1 MKETPKL
8 NITKSQEL
16 FKEALG
22 LVPGGVLGARKPGD
36 FIEGEYPIFLE
47 TGKGCRL
54 TDVDGN
60 EFVDFL
66 CGYGPIIIGYRE
78 EEVDDAVCKQ
88 IKDKGFCFTLTQ
100 SFQNAL
106 AKKLTELVPSSEM
119 SIFLKT
125 GSDAT
130 TASIRIARAYT
141 NKVKVMRC
149 GYHGWHDWCVE
160 MKGGIPAKFYED
172 VFEFP
177 YNRLDQLEKLME
189 THGDQTAAIIMT
201 PFGHPN
207 HQEMQEPA
215 SGFLQGARDL
225 ADKYGAV
232 LVFDE
237 IRTAFRL
244 RMGGA
249 QELYGV
255 TPDLTVLG
263 KAIANGYPISVV
275 TGKKDVMMMAAD
287 KLFISSTF
295 FPNSEGFVAAL
306 KTIEILERMQEPDP
320 GFLQGVR
327 DIADKYGAV
336 LVFDEIRTAFRL
348 RMGGAQEL
356 YGVTP
361 DLTVL
366 GKAIANGYPISVVTG
381 KKEVM
386 MMAADKLFISS
397 TFFPNSEGFV
407 AALKTI
413 EILERDKVL
422 ENIWE
427 KGDRFMEKI
436 RVLLDKYPVGARLTG
451 VAPMFYITFDKDETG
466 EYKNKRTDFYT
477 QLIRKGF
484 FFSPFHH
491 AYISFRHTEEDLNL
505 TLTAI
510 EESLAYVKEKY

>member
-1 MKETPKL
+1 MKTDR
-8 NITKSQEL
+8 SARL
-16 FKEALG
+16 FAEARK
-22 LVPGGVLGARKPGD
+22 VIPGGVNSPVRACKSVGCDPLFVEKAKGAV
-36 FIEGEYPIFLE
+36 I
-47 TGKGCRL
+47 

-66 CGYGPIIIGYRE
+66 CGYGPIILGYRE
-78 EEVDDAVCKQ
+78 EEVDEAVCRQ

-100 SFQNAL
+100 PFQNAL
-106 AKKLTELVPSSEM
+106 AKKLNDLVPSAEL

-141 NKVKVMRC
+141 GKIKVMRC

-160 MKGGIPAKFYED
+160 MKGGIPSKFYED

-177 YNRLDQLEKLME
+177 YNRLDTLKELMAA
-189 THGDQTAAIIMT
+189 HGKDTAAIIMT

-207 HQEMQEPA
+207 HEE
-215 SGFLQGARDL
+215 
-225 ADKYGAV
+225 
-232 LVFDE
+232 
-237 IRTAFRL
+237 
-244 RMGGA
+244 
-249 QELYGV
+249 
-255 TPDLTVLG
+255 
-263 KAIANGYPISVV
+263 
-275 TGKKDVMMMAAD
+275 
-287 KLFISSTF
+287 
-295 FPNSEGFVAAL
+295 
-306 KTIEILERMQEPDP
+306 MQEPDP
-320 GFLQGVR
+320 GFLEGVR
-327 DIADKYGAV
+327 DVANTYGAV
-336 LVFDEIRTAFRL
+336 LVYDEIRTGFRL

-386 MMAADKLFISS
+386 AAAGSKLFISS

-427 KGDRFMEKI
+427 KGERFTGKI
-436 RVLLDKYPVGARLTG
+436 RALIDTYDVGARLTG
-451 VAPMFYITFDKDETG
+451 VAPMFYITFDKDESG
-466 EYKNKRTDFYT
+466 AYKDKRKAFYT

-484 FFSPFHH
+484 FFTPFHH
-491 AYISFRHTEEDLNL
+491 AYICFRHTEEDLNS
-505 TLTAI
+505 TLKAI
-510 EESLAYVKEKY
+510 EESLAYVKESF

>member
-1 MKETPKL
+1 MKEAQKL
-8 NITKSQEL
+8 NITKSRKL
-16 FKEALG
+16 FEEASG

-66 CGYGPIIIGYRE
+66 CGYGPIILGYRE
-78 EEVDDAVCKQ
+78 EEVDDAVYKQ
-88 IKDKGFCFTLTQ
+88 IKEKGFCFTLTQ
-100 SFQNAL
+100 KFQNAL
-106 AKKLTELVPSSEM
+106 AKKLTELVPSSEL

-141 NKVKVMRC
+141 GKIKVMRC

-160 MKGGIPAKFYED
+160 MKGGIPSKFYED
-172 VFEFP
+172 VFEFQ
-177 YNRLDQLEKLME
+177 YNRLDQLEELMA
-189 THGDQTAAIIMT
+189 THGDETAAIIMT

-207 HQEMQEPA
+207 HEKMQEPNP
-215 SGFLQGARDL
+215 GFLEGVRDL
-225 ADKYGAV
+225 ADKYSAV
-232 LVFDE
+232 LVYDE

-275 TGKKDVMMMAAD
+275 TGKKDIMMAA
-287 KLFISSTF
+287 
-295 FPNSEGFVAAL
+295 AH
-306 KTIEILERMQEPDP
+306 
-320 GFLQGVR
+320 
-327 DIADKYGAV
+327 
-336 LVFDEIRTAFRL
+336 
-348 RMGGAQEL
+348 
-356 YGVTP
+356 
-361 DLTVL
+361 
-366 GKAIANGYPISVVTG
+366 
-381 KKEVM
+381 
-386 MMAADKLFISS
+386 KLFISS

-427 KGDRFMEKI
+427 KGDRFIEKI
-436 RVLLDKYPVGARLTG
+436 RALLDKYDVGAELTG
-451 VAPMFYITFDKDETG
+451 VGPMFYITFETDETG
-466 EYKNKRTDFYT
+466 AYKGKRKDFYT

-484 FFSPFHH
+484 FFSPYHH
-491 AYISFRHTEEDLNL
+491 AYISFRHTEEDLTL

>member
-1 MKETPKL
+1 MKETKKL
-8 NITKSQEL
+8 DITKSLEL
-16 FKEALG
+16 YKEASELI
-22 LVPGGVLGARKPGD
+22 PGGVLGARKPGD
-36 FIEGEYPIFLE
+36 FINGEYPIFLE
-47 TGKGCRL
+47 NGKGCRL

-60 EFVDFL
+60 EFIDFL

-88 IKDKGFCFTLTQ
+88 IKEKGFCFTLTQ
-100 SFQNAL
+100 SFQNTL

-141 NKVKVMRC
+141 GKIKVMRC
-149 GYHGWHDWCVE
+149 GYHGWHDWCIE
-160 MKGGIPAKFYED
+160 MKGGIPSKFYED
-172 VFEFP
+172 VFEFQ
-177 YNRLDQLEKLME
+177 YNRLDQLEELMA
-189 THGDQTAAIIMT
+189 THGDETAAIIMT

-215 SGFLQGARDL
+215 PGFLEGARDL

-232 LVFDE
+232 LVYDE

-275 TGKKDVMMMAAD
+275 TGKKDVMM
-287 KLFISSTF
+287 
-295 FPNSEGFVAAL
+295 
-306 KTIEILERMQEPDP
+306 
-320 GFLQGVR
+320 
-327 DIADKYGAV
+327 
-336 LVFDEIRTAFRL
+336 TA
-348 RMGGAQEL
+348 E
-356 YGVTP
+356 
-361 DLTVL
+361 
-366 GKAIANGYPISVVTG
+366 S
-381 KKEVM
+381 
-386 MMAADKLFISS
+386 KLFISS

-427 KGDRFMEKI
+427 KGSRFMEKI
-436 RVLLDKYPVGARLTG
+436 QVLLDKYDVGAKLTG
-451 VAPMFYITFDKDETG
+451 VAPMFYITFEKDQTG
-466 EYKNKRTDFYT
+466 AYKSKRTDFYT
-477 QLIRKGF
+477 QLIRIGF
-484 FFSPFHH
+484 FFSPYHH
-491 AYISFRHTEEDLNL
+491 SYISFRHTEEDLNL

-510 EESLAYVKEKY
+510 EESLAYVREKY